1 MMTPN
6 RAMQLLLNKSST
18 WRQPEAANGPLTE
31 EQVFAMI
38 GFMLFR
44 FHGFE
49 KLLRIC
55 TAVIE
60 RSAAAQQEIDAIES
74 FWGMRH
80 HSLGKLA
87 NTIRGFAEVDLSFDK
102 VLRRL
107 VRRRNVFAHKLAVHT
122 PFSPTRGKAWLQN
135 VPRFIWALNDDLEQV
150 EYVFETYA
158 RALKRQREGHPDYIF
173 DEEEVTQFLRLKG
186 EIQRRRKRDLAFHEL
201 A

>member
-6 RAMQLLLNKSST
+6 RTMRLLPKKSLI
-18 WRQPEAANGPLTE
+18 WRQPEAANGLLTE
-31 EQVFAMI
+31 EQVYAMV

-60 RSAAAQQEIDAIES
+60 RSAAGTQQEIDAIDS
-74 FWGMRH
+74 FWGMHH
-80 HSLGKLA
+80 HSLGRLA
-87 NTIRGFAEVDLSFDK
+87 RTIRGLAEIDSSFDQ
-102 VLRRL
+102 VLTRL
-107 VRRRNVFAHKLAVHT
+107 VRRRNAFAHKLAVHT

-173 DEEEVTQFLRLKG
+173 DEEEVTQFLRLKRNPG
-186 EIQRRRKRDLAFHEL
+186 RTREI
-201 A
+201 